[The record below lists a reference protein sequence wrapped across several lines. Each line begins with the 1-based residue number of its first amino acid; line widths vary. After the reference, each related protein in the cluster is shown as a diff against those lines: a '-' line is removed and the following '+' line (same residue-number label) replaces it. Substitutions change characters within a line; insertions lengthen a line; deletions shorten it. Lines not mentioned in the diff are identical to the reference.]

1 MLFRVLLRIDRD
13 SQTIR
18 ECYSA
23 AKEGHSDRPAWLSFW
38 FGGKVKSTESLFSD
52 FAQEEHKAKAIE
64 AGYTEMAV
72 FPLRN
77 K

>member
-1 MLFRVLLRIDRD
+1 
-13 SQTIR
+13 
-18 ECYSA
+18 
-23 AKEGHSDRPAWLSFW
+23 
-38 FGGKVKSTESLFSD
+38 VKSTSSLFSD

-72 FPLRN
+72 FQLRN

>member
-13 SQTIR
+13 SQTI
-18 ECYSA
+18 CYSA

-38 FGGKVKSTESLFSD
+38 FGGKVKSTSSLFED

-72 FPLRN
+72 FQLRN